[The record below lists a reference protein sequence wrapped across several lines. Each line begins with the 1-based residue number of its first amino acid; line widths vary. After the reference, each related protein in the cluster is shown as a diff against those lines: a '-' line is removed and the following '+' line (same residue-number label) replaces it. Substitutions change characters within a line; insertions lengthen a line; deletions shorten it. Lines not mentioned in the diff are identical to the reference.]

1 MEGVGRVPLA
11 AREAHPKGRVA
22 TEYGVCMKLAVG
34 DVVVYANHGPG
45 SVAARKTQTMAGG
58 TREVVVVEL
67 DEGLTVTL
75 PLELAEKLLRP
86 LASEADLH
94 VVQETLRGDSA
105 LSVDPWLSRRKE
117 MLDKLTGGSP
127 VQLAEIVSEGAQRE
141 RERRAKGAKPQA
153 STSEREVFVKAR
165 RLLADEIALT
175 RGIQPAAAEGWIE
188 EQLTRPD
195 LSPPTAS

>member
-1 MEGVGRVPLA
+1 V
-11 AREAHPKGRVA
+11 
-22 TEYGVCMKLAVG
+22 KLAVG
-34 DVVVYANHGPG
+34 DLVVYANHGTG
-45 SVAARKTQTMAGG
+45 SVAARNTQTVLGE

-75 PLELAEKLLRP
+75 PLDLAQQLLRP

-94 VVQETLRGDSA
+94 VVQETLRGDCV
-105 LSVDPWLSRRKE
+105 LSVDPWLSRRKDV
-117 MLDKLTGGSP
+117 LDKLTGGSP

-153 STSEREVFVKAR
+153 SSGEREVFVKAR

-175 RGIQPAAAEGWIE
+175 RGIQQAAAEGWIE

-195 LSPPTAS
+195 TSPPTVS